1 VITRLTS
8 SRTGALV
15 LAGMLALIAAAVVLL
30 YVRSYAAS
38 VKHANGQVT
47 VLVATRTIGQ
57 FTPGSQVVEGSMFRR
72 SSVAATSL
80 ADGAITNPD
89 ALKGLVARTAVYPGE
104 QLTTNQ
110 FQRSQT
116 TSVAVELK
124 PDQRAIGF
132 PVDAASGLIGQ
143 VQAGDHVDIVANFDV
158 VPVGLNGLPL
168 TGGQP
173 ISLTKTIVQDALVL
187 TAPSAAT
194 AGAAAG
200 ADSSKG
206 PTITLAI
213 AATDVDRVLFAQEK
227 GQIWFTVRPAGS
239 SQNVPGGVVD
249 MDAVL
254 RGVNQARG
262 DVLRLTGAN
271 R

>member
-1 VITRLTS
+1 MITRLTS
-8 SRTGALV
+8 SRIGAVALAGLLAVVAAALV
-15 LAGMLALIAAAVVLL
+15 LV
-30 YVRSYAAS
+30 YVRNYDAG

-47 VLVATRTIGQ
+47 VLVATQTIAQ
-57 FTPGSQVVEGSMFRR
+57 FTPGNQVVDGGMFRR
-72 SSVAATSL
+72 TSVAATSL

-89 ALKGLVARTAVYPGE
+89 ALKGLVARTDVYPGE

-116 TSVAVELK
+116 TSVAVKLK

-143 VQAGDHVDIVANFDV
+143 VQAGDHVDVVANFDV
-158 VPVGLNGLPL
+158 VPLGPNGLPL

-173 ISLTKTIVQDALVL
+173 ISLTRTIVQDALVL
-187 TAPSAAT
+187 TAPSASSGGT
-194 AGAAAG
+194 SGAS
-200 ADSSKG
+200 DSTKG

-213 AATDVDRVLFAQEK
+213 DAADVNRVLFAQEK
-227 GQIWFTVRPAGS
+227 GQIWFTVRPSGS
-239 SQNVPGGVVD
+239 AQNLPADVVD
-249 MDAVL
+249 VDAVL

-262 DVLRLTGAN
+262 NVLRLTGAN